1 MLYRLAVM
9 PVSCRTALPV
19 CVVLASSMFWL
30 GGCTLVGQKTFN
42 RHAGDPP
49 RVVIPPP
56 PPVEVRH
63 VPPLL
68 EIRAG
73 TPPQQWQPDLKTAVA
88 EALARKPNVLFTIV
102 TAIPDALSPDEQA
115 SLLSRLVATDAQS
128 VAAEVVHDGAAPAQM
143 EMTGMTDPGV
153 DAPMIRLYVR

>member
-1 MLYRLAVM
+1 MAVM
-9 PVSCRTALPV
+9 PVSCRLALPV

-30 GGCTLVGQKTFN
+30 GGCTLIGQKTFN

-49 RVVIPPP
+49 QVVIPPP

-73 TPPQQWQPDLKTAVA
+73 TPQSQWQPDLKKAVA

-102 TAIPDALSPDEQA
+102 AAIPDALSPDAQA
-115 SLLSRLVATDAQS
+115 TLLSRIVATYAQD
-128 VAAEVVHDGAAPAQM
+128 VATEIVHDGADPAQM

-153 DAPMIRLYVR
+153 DAPTIRIYVR

>member
-9 PVSCRTALPV
+9 PVSCRLALPV

-30 GGCTLVGQKTFN
+30 GGCTLIGQKTFN

-49 RVVIPPP
+49 QVVIPPP

-63 VPPLL
+63 VTPLL

-73 TPPQQWQPDLKTAVA
+73 TPQPQWQPDLKKAVA

-102 TAIPDALSPDEQA
+102 AAIPDALSPDAQA
-115 SLLSRLVATDAQS
+115 TLLSRIVATDAQE
-128 VAAEVVHDGAAPAQM
+128 VATEIVHDGADPAQM

-153 DAPMIRLYVR
+153 DAPTIRIYVR